1 MHTQHGSFKTVVHY
15 FRGLISIL
23 LFLEILWSHSNNYFK
38 GLSNIC
44 TVASVRSWNF
54 KDGGS

>member
-1 MHTQHGSFKTVVHY
+1 MHTQHGIFKTVVHY

-44 TVASVRSWNF
+44 TDTSEMISQMIV
-54 KDGGS
+54 

>member
-1 MHTQHGSFKTVVHY
+1 MHTQHGIYVHY
-15 FRGLISIL
+15 IRGLISIL

-44 TVASVRSWNF
+44 TDTSEMISQMIV
-54 KDGGS
+54 